1 VAKVIILVHLHLL
14 QLPKIFMGKF
24 LIGNKKTYDFL
35 LVKKNFN
42 FPIGYWVEIIFCIGH
57 PIVKGS
63 FGLKDFYR
71 NFGAIF
77 Q

>member
-1 VAKVIILVHLHLL
+1 M
-14 QLPKIFMGKF
+14 IF
-24 LIGNKKTYDFL
+24 YWS
-35 LVKKNFN
+35 KKNFN
-42 FPIGYWVEIIFCIGH
+42 FPIGYWVEIIFYIGH

-71 NFGAIF
+71 NFGGIF